1 MSFYQTIVLWLLSPD
16 LSGANLVSNN
26 TFIALGSKMQKSILN
41 KSKKCTQINGVVMLS
56 LT

>member
-1 MSFYQTIVLWLLSPD
+1 
-16 LSGANLVSNN
+16 LVSNN